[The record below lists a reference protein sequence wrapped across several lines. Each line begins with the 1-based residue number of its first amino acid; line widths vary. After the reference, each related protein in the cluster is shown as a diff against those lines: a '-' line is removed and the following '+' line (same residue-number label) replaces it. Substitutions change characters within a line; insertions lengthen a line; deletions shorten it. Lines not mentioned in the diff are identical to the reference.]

1 MKREALALLTL
12 AGLAGCGGGAGMAPP
27 PATTTPPAA
36 MSIDFTA
43 FTKALVA
50 DQSETAT
57 PVAVTPAQFVFRDDD
72 NPQAFASV
80 LPGP

>member
-1 MKREALALLTL
+1 MKREALALVTL
-12 AGLAGCGGGAGMAPP
+12 AGLAGCGGGSGVAPS
-27 PATTTPPAA
+27 ATTAPPPAA
-36 MSIDFTA
+36 MSVDFTA

-50 DQSETAT
+50 NQSETAT

-72 NPQAFASV
+72 NPEAFASV